1 MDRPEGFVIKAASP
15 NINNKKIIAP
25 PTKHESKGLQFKVNK
40 PPSYGWLEGILDKEH
55 VDFLWKQIKNHKNK
69 DHKPRLIGNVS
80 ESYALE
86 DEGNYFQNEVVR
98 PLARAYYQISGNNHP
113 MRAYHESLQNY
124 SLDLS
129 TFWFNNQLK
138 GEFNPF
144 HDHGGIYSFVV
155 WLKIPYNHEEQK
167 KLPQFKGTKEEDIKA
182 GCFEFE
188 YYDIFG
194 RPSQFTYNLSPAN
207 ENMIVF
213 FPSMFRHCAYP
224 FYDIDETRVSVSG
237 NLWLNTQ
244 NVID

>member
-1 MDRPEGFVIKAASP
+1 MEY
-15 NINNKKIIAP
+15 
-25 PTKHESKGLQFKVNK
+25 KVNR
-40 PPSYGWLEGILDKEH
+40 PPQYGWLEGVLDPEH
-55 VDFLWKQIKNHKNK
+55 VDFLWKQIKNHKNN
-69 DHKPRLIGNVS
+69 DHKGRLIGNVS

-86 DEGNYFQNEVVR
+86 DKDKYFQNEVVR
-98 PLARAYYQISGNNHP
+98 PLASAYFQMSGGKHP
-113 MRAYHESLQNY
+113 MRNYHEKLENY

-138 GEFNPF
+138 GEFNPY
-144 HDHGGIYSFVV
+144 HDHGGVYSFVI
-155 WLKIPYNHEEQK
+155 WLKIPYDHEEEK

-194 RPSQFTYNLSPAN
+194 RISEYKFNLNPTY

-213 FPSMFRHCAYP
+213 FPSMFRHTAYP
-224 FYDIDETRVSVSG
+224 FYTSDETRVSVSG